1 MLALLTTHLSF
12 AGVLQP
18 GPGAAVSSASAANA
32 TVAFILVVLA
42 IGFAVLHRLGRGSRI
57 D

>member
-42 IGFAVLHRLGRGSRI
+42 IGFAVLHRLGRGSRV